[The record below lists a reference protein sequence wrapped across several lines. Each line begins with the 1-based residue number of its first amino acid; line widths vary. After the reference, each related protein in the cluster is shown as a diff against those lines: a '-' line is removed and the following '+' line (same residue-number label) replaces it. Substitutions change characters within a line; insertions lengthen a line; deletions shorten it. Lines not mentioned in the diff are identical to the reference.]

1 MITRIT
7 IRNFAL
13 IQALSFEPGSQLN
26 LITGETGAG
35 KSILVAAFNLLLGK
49 RAEAGLAGNPDE
61 KVLVEGE
68 WQLDEDRRELFESL
82 DVDFH
87 LHTIVRRE
95 ILPGGRS
102 RAFVNDAPV
111 TLEAL
116 TALMDH
122 LLDIHSQNQ
131 NLLLRDAHFRLD
143 MVDHFAKNGSLRLDY
158 RRCFAALREARKSL
172 EAFLADVNGA
182 GTDPDYQQF
191 LLDELQAAQLQ
202 AGEWQLLEAESNQ
215 LAHREEIIQRLTA
228 VQSMVELPD
237 NGLEDQVIAVKQQ
250 LQPLHNLGEP
260 FVGWLESLENVQD
273 WLRDMHRGVVK
284 TLDQQEADPSRRQ
297 WVDQRM
303 EALLQLQRKHK
314 VNDEAGLLQ
323 RLNALEHWAAVRS
336 QAAER
341 QLLLEQA
348 IQQTEEELERAAER
362 LTQSRKA
369 VLPALEE
376 ELKQSLHKLNLPQ
389 ARLAFVCEAA
399 PDFGAL
405 GKDTLQLVFS
415 ANPGHPLK
423 PIEKAASGGELARVM
438 LALKAGLAKTKA
450 LPSVFFDEVD
460 TGVSGQTA
468 HMLGDLLQEM
478 AHHLQVVVITHLPQ
492 VAAKGGKHFKVVKT
506 TEHGRATTQLLELSA
521 NDRLLEIARLLDGDQ
536 PGQAAIDNAR
546 HLLG

>member
-1 MITRIT
+1 
-7 IRNFAL
+7 
-13 IQALSFEPGSQLN
+13 
-26 LITGETGAG
+26 
-35 KSILVAAFNLLLGK
+35 
-49 RAEAGLAGNPDE
+49 
-61 KVLVEGE
+61 
-68 WQLDEDRRELFESL
+68 LD
-82 DVDFH
+82 
-87 LHTIVRRE
+87 
-95 ILPGGRS
+95 
-102 RAFVNDAPV
+102 
-111 TLEAL
+111 
-116 TALMDH
+116 
-122 LLDIHSQNQ
+122 
-131 NLLLRDAHFRLD
+131 
-143 MVDHFAKNGSLRLDY
+143 
-158 RRCFAALREARKSL
+158 
-172 EAFLADVNGA
+172 
-182 GTDPDYQQF
+182 
-191 LLDELQAAQLQ
+191 
-202 AGEWQLLEAESNQ
+202 
-215 LAHREEIIQRLTA
+215 
-228 VQSMVELPD
+228 
-237 NGLEDQVIAVKQQ
+237 
-250 LQPLHNLGEP
+250 
-260 FVGWLESLENVQD
+260 
-273 WLRDMHRGVVK
+273 
-284 TLDQQEADPSRRQ
+284 
-297 WVDQRM
+297 
-303 EALLQLQRKHK
+303 ALLQLQRKHK

-348 IQQTEEELERAAER
+348 IQQAEEELERAAER

-506 TEHGRATTQLLELSA
+506 TDQGRASTQLLELSA

-536 PGQAAIDNAR
+536 PGQAAIDNAQ